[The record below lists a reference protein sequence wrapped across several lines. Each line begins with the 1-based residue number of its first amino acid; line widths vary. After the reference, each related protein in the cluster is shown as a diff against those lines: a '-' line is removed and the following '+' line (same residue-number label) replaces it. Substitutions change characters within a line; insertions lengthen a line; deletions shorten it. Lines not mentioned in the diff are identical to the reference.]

1 MKLSDRAVQSPSFEG
16 ILKAATRIKV
26 YGGATP
32 LIKSELLSKA
42 LDTDVWLRIETAS
55 PIASFK
61 LRGAFNALL
70 AAREASALSR
80 AVTSSTGNHGQA
92 VAFAARALGVPADIF
107 LPENPNATKRDMIAA
122 FGATLHV
129 GGLDIDEAKQRARN
143 FCGSMG
149 GTFVDDGENIHVI
162 EGAGTIGVEVGNALS
177 EIDWVFVPMGSGSL
191 VSGVA
196 AGLKGIQPDT
206 RVVAVQSEGSPA
218 MAESFHA
225 RRAVE
230 RPVNTIA
237 DCIVCRIPAVTALG
251 AMLRYV
257 DDAILVSDAELLS
270 AVHSLAADAH
280 LLAETGAAA
289 ALAGAWHMR
298 SEIRGK
304 RIVILVTGA
313 NIPIDHLKRALAA
326 PPLFVT

>member
-1 MKLSDRAVQSPSFEG
+1 MKLSDRAVQTPSFDG
-16 ILKAATRIKV
+16 ILKAAARIQA

-42 LDTDVWLRIETAS
+42 LDADIWLKIETAS

-61 LRGAFNALL
+61 MRGAFNALL
-70 AAREASALSR
+70 ASREVSVLRR

-107 LPENPNATKRDMIAA
+107 LPENPNATKRDKIAA

-129 GGLDIDEAKQRARN
+129 GGHDIDEAKQRARH
-143 FCGSMG
+143 FCEKTNGA
-149 GTFVDDGENIHVI
+149 FVDDGESIHVI

-177 EIDWVFVPMGSGSL
+177 DIEWVFVPMGSGSL

-196 AGLKGIQPDT
+196 AGLKGSQPDT
-206 RVVAVQSEGSPA
+206 RVVAVQSDGSPA
-218 MAESFHA
+218 MVDSFHA

-237 DCIVCRIPAVTALG
+237 DCIMCRIPAMTALG

-257 DDAILVSDAELLS
+257 DDAIVVSDATLLS

-280 LLAETGAAA
+280 VLAETGAAA
-289 ALAGAWHMR
+289 ALAGAWHLR

-304 RIVILVTGA
+304 RVVILVTGA